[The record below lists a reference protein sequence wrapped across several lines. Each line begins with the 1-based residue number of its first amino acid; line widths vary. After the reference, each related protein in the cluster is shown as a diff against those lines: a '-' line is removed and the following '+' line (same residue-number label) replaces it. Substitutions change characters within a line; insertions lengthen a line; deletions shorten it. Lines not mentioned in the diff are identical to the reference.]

1 MPLPAPFLAI
11 VVGVALLALS
21 VPFLRRGWRA
31 RIAWGLVATLGL
43 SAGIAWCAVRG
54 PASDLSVQG
63 TMPRVD
69 VGGTWINS
77 PPLSRKDL
85 SGKVVLVDFWTYSCI
100 NCLRSLP
107 YIKAWNDKYGRDGLV
122 VIGVHAPEFAFEKDL
137 ANVRRAVT
145 RFGVTWPVVTDNDYA
160 IWNAFDN
167 HYWPAHYLIDAKGR
181 IRDSHFGEGDYDG
194 TERAIQQ
201 LLAEAH
207 PGKAYGGIVVA
218 PGSAE
223 MAAASAMIG
232 SPETYIGYDRAENA
246 VTQPRVV
253 PSRAQDYTAHPVD
266 RNEWGLYGNWTVGPQ
281 QAIANRP
288 GAQVFFRFHARDLHL
303 VLGLPP
309 GARPIHFRVTLDG
322 HDPGENH
329 GVDVDAAGGGTV
341 DSHRLYNLIRLKN
354 PGVDHDFA
362 IQFDA
367 PGVEAYS
374 FTFG

>member
-1 MPLPAPFLAI
+1 MPL
-11 VVGVALLALS
+11 LS
-21 VPFLRRGWRA
+21 SLVPSQAMRK
-31 RIAWGLVATLGL
+31 RIGLGLVAVAALT
-43 SAGIAWCAVRG
+43 AGIAYCAVRG
-54 PASDLSVQG
+54 GPANLPVEG

-69 VGGTWINS
+69 VGGTWLNS

-85 SGKVVLVDFWTYSCI
+85 AGKVVLVDFWTYSCI

-107 YIKAWNDKYGRDGLV
+107 TIKAWNDKYGRDGLV

-160 IWNAFDN
+160 IWNAFGN
-167 HYWPAHYLIDAKGR
+167 QYWPAHYLIDAQGR
-181 IRDSHFGEGDYDG
+181 IRDHSFGEGDYDK

-207 PGKAYGGIVVA
+207 PGKSYGGIVAA
-218 PGSAE
+218 PGTAE
-223 MAAASAMIG
+223 MAAASKAVG
-232 SPETYIGYDRAENA
+232 SPETYVGYLRAENS
-246 VTQPRVV
+246 VSRPMVV
-253 PSRAQDYTAHPVD
+253 RSHAQDYTAHPVN
-266 RNEWGLYGNWTVGPQ
+266 RNEWGLYGTWTVGPE
-281 QAIANRP
+281 QAVANRP
-288 GAQVFFRFHARDLHL
+288 GDQIFFRFHARDLHL

-309 GARPIHFRVTLDG
+309 GARPIHYHVTLDG
-322 HDPGENH
+322 HDPGADH
-329 GVDVDAAGGGTV
+329 GVDVDAAGAGTL

-362 IQFDA
+362 IQFDS